1 MRFLRVFVAAGLA
14 GGAPIVF
21 AAPLMAQ
28 ASAPAALTKAD
39 VQQTDRR
46 LKKLEGEMRAVQRKV
61 FPGGAGADVVAPEI
75 MAPDA
80 AAAGGAP
87 ASNPLT
93 DLARRVGEMER
104 QLSTLTGQVEANEFK
119 LRQLET
125 AMERT
130 RGDVE
135 FRLGRLEGGDTA
147 AGGAAGL
154 TSGTFAEIPAASA
167 TIVKPPAPTV
177 PGARSGAMVPPVGRA
192 PVAAA
197 PEPMPELAPSA
208 ASAPAVAKGETA
220 AADWSASYA
229 HALKKDWP
237 KAETHMAAF
246 LVNWPESFRM
256 AQAQYWLGRSFA
268 ERSMHAQAAD
278 AYLKVYN
285 NHPRND
291 RAPDALLGLAGA
303 LIGIKNPQQA
313 CRVLGELDS
322 VYGAKLGATRSA
334 DAKALRAEAKCS

>member
-1 MRFLRVFVAAGLA
+1 MMRLLRVFLVAGLM
-14 GGAPIVF
+14 GGPLVF
-21 AAPLMAQ
+21 SSAPLMAQ
-28 ASAPAALTKAD
+28 VDA
-39 VQQTDRR
+39 QQTDRR

-61 FPGGAGADVVAPEI
+61 FPGGAGADVVAPDI
-75 MAPDA
+75 VAPDA

-104 QLSTLTGQVEANEFK
+104 QLRTLTGQVEANEFK

-135 FRLGRLEGGDTA
+135 YRLGRLEGGDAA
-147 AGGAAGL
+147 AGGPASL
-154 TSGTFAEIPAASA
+154 TPETPAASA
-167 TIVKPPAPTV
+167 SIVKPPAPTV
-177 PGARSGAMVPPVGRA
+177 PGARPGAMVPPVGKA

-197 PEPMPELAPSA
+197 PAPTPEPAPG
-208 ASAPAVAKGETA
+208 PAVPKGEAA
-220 AADWSASYA
+220 AADWSVAYA

-237 KAETHMAAF
+237 KAEAHMAAF

-268 ERSMHAQAAD
+268 ERALHAQAAE
-278 AYLKVYN
+278 AYLKVYHN
-285 NHPRND
+285 YPNND

-313 CRVLGELDS
+313 CRVLGELES
-322 VYGAKLGATRSA
+322 VYSAKLGATRTA
-334 DAKALRAEAKCS
+334 DAKALRVQAKCS